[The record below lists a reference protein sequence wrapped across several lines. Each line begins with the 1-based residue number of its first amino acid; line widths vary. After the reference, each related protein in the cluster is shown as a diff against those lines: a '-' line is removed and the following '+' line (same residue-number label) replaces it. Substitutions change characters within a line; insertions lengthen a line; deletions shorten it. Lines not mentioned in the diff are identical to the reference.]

1 MSRTKHKEFTNLSD
15 IKEAEVKVVTLRKKN
30 CGGPLIYLLGFTG
43 VLCMGTAVAGL
54 LGVFA
59 PSGKAPVSEV
69 EAVDEPVVVET
80 KPIVE
85 SVAAE
90 QKAVANTS
98 SAVPVTDMPS
108 VDKAV
113 DTYYPLE
120 VGRYWV
126 YVSEDAERGTRT
138 EVERRIVRR
147 ESRADQELFYFSDG
161 TVAFRE
167 DDKIFE
173 MGPEGGVNVI
183 PTGAA
188 SYVYRSE
195 GLHIEKQIGNPDTV
209 MILGQQR
216 YSHCVQVVTRFRP
229 VDQPEQEMRAYASY
243 YARGIGLVCRELWPP
258 APGSAPTQT
267 LRDYGPRKM

>member
-1 MSRTKHKEFTNLSD
+1 M
-15 IKEAEVKVVTLRKKN
+15 TLRKKN
-30 CGGPLIYLLGFTG
+30 SGGPLVYLLGFTG
-43 VLCMGTAVAGL
+43 VLCMGIAVAGL

-59 PSGKAPVSEV
+59 PSGKAPVAKV

-80 KPIVE
+80 IPIVE

-98 SAVPVTDMPS
+98 SA
-108 VDKAV
+108 DKVV

-173 MGPEGGVNVI
+173 MGSEGGVNVI
-183 PTGAA
+183 PTGAEP
-188 SYVYRSE
+188 YVYRSE
-195 GLHIEKQIGNPDTV
+195 GLHIEKQIGNLDTV

-243 YARGIGLVCRELWPP
+243 YARGIGLVGRELWPP
-258 APGSAPTQT
+258 SPGSAPTQT

>member
-1 MSRTKHKEFTNLSD
+1 M
-15 IKEAEVKVVTLRKKN
+15 TLRKKN
-30 CGGPLIYLLGFTG
+30 SGGQLVYFLGFTG
-43 VLCMGTAVAGL
+43 VLCMGIAVAGL

-59 PSGKAPVSEV
+59 PSGKASVAKV

-80 KPIVE
+80 IPIVE
-85 SVAAE
+85 LVAAE

-98 SAVPVTDMPS
+98 SA
-108 VDKAV
+108 DKAV

-183 PTGAA
+183 PTGAEP
-188 SYVYRSE
+188 YVYRSE

-209 MILGQQR
+209 MILGQQC

-229 VDQPEQEMRAYASY
+229 VDLPEQEMRAYASY
-243 YARGIGLVCRELWPP
+243 YARGIGLVGRELWPL
-258 APGSAPTQT
+258 APGSEPTQT
-267 LRDYGPRKM
+267 LRDYGPGKM

>member
-1 MSRTKHKEFTNLSD
+1 M
-15 IKEAEVKVVTLRKKN
+15 TLRKKN
-30 CGGPLIYLLGFTG
+30 SGGQLVYFLGFTG
-43 VLCMGTAVAGL
+43 VLCMGIAVAGL

-59 PSGKAPVSEV
+59 PSGKASVAKV

-80 KPIVE
+80 IPIVE

-98 SAVPVTDMPS
+98 SA
-108 VDKAV
+108 DKAV

-126 YVSEDAERGTRT
+126 YVGEDAERGTRT
-138 EVERRIVRR
+138 VVERRIVRR
-147 ESRADQELFYFSDG
+147 ESRADQELFHFSDG

-183 PTGAA
+183 PTGAEP
-188 SYVYRSE
+188 YVYRSE

-243 YARGIGLVCRELWPP
+243 YAHGIGLVGRELWPP
-258 APGSAPTQT
+258 SPGSAPTQT

>member
-1 MSRTKHKEFTNLSD
+1 M
-15 IKEAEVKVVTLRKKN
+15 TLRKKN
-30 CGGPLIYLLGFTG
+30 SGGRLVYLLGFTG
-43 VLCMGTAVAGL
+43 ALCMGIAVAGL

-59 PSGKAPVSEV
+59 PSGKAPVDEI
-69 EAVDEPVVVET
+69 EAVDEP
-80 KPIVE
+80 IVE
-85 SVAAE
+85 PVAAE
-90 QKAVANTS
+90 QKAVENTS
-98 SAVPVTDMPS
+98 SAIPVTDMPS
-108 VDKAV
+108 ADKAV

-173 MGPEGGVNVI
+173 MSPEGGVNVI
-183 PTGAA
+183 PTGAEP
-188 SYVYRSE
+188 YVYRSE

-243 YARGIGLVCRELWPP
+243 YARGIGLVGRELWPP
-258 APGSAPTQT
+258 EPGSAPTQT